1 MKSER
6 SYPIYKVNKKAE
18 ASLVGGH
25 PWVYENDILE
35 FPETEPE
42 NGTLADVVSPKGAY
56 LGTGFVSLKSKIRV
70 RLISRN
76 ANDTFDAAFWR
87 RRAEYA
93 WSYRKTVLEP
103 DDLSACRVIFG
114 EPDGLPGLT
123 VDKFGDCLSFQI
135 VSLGMERMRD
145 DILAILA
152 EVFRPQCI
160 YERDDLAVREKE
172 GMEQRKGCVYGA
184 VPPELIIREHDALMA
199 VDIENGQKTGHFLD
213 QQENRGHLRPYSA
226 GRTVLDLC
234 CHTGGFSIHAALY
247 GAAHV
252 QAVDVSETALAMVR
266 GNAARNGVADR
277 VETVCANV
285 FDLVRQD
292 CEEGRQFGLVIC
304 DPPAFAKSR
313 SALDGA
319 YRGYRELNRR
329 CMQLTEPGGF
339 LVTCSCSQ
347 FMTQP
352 LFEQMLTEAAKGAGR
367 QVRLLERLMQ
377 SRDHPATL
385 GEEHSMYLK
394 GCILQVL

>member
-1 MKSER
+1 MAASEPR
-6 SYPIYKVNKKAE
+6 ALPTRRCDQNRCGWQAVQSALMSMHVTPGAAQPNSIEPLQVDIE
-18 ASLVGGH
+18 FCPGG
-25 PWVYENDILE
+25 
-35 FPETEPE
+35 
-42 NGTLADVVSPKGAY
+42 
-56 LGTGFVSLKSKIRV
+56 
-70 RLISRN
+70 
-76 ANDTFDAAFWR
+76 
-87 RRAEYA
+87 
-93 WSYRKTVLEP
+93 
-103 DDLSACRVIFG
+103 
-114 EPDGLPGLT
+114 PDGLPGLT

-234 CHTGGFSIHAALY
+234 CHTGGFSNHAALY

-367 QVRLLERLMQ
+367 QVRLLERLLQ
-377 SRDHPATL
+377 SRDHPPRWARSTP
-385 GEEHSMYLK
+385 
-394 GCILQVL
+394 CISRAVSCRCCDDENSCGRRRAPAG